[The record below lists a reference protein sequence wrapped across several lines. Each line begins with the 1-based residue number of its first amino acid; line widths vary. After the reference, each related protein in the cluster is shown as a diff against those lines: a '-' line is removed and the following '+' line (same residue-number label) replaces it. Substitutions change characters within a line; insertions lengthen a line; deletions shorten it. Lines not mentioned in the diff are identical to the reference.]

1 MTIGLKQILFIL
13 VVSRSA
19 GGDRGEHMTHELD
32 SGHWRPLTILGM
44 CVLLAFLMTEAAQG
58 QNCETVLWC

>member
-1 MTIGLKQILFIL
+1 
-13 VVSRSA
+13 
-19 GGDRGEHMTHELD
+19 MTHELD

-44 CVLLAFLMTEAAQG
+44 CVLLAFLMPEAAQG